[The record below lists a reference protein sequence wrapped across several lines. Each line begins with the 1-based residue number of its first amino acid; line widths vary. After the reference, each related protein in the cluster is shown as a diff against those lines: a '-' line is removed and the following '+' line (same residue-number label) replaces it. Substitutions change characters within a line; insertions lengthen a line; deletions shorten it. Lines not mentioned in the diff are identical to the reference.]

1 MKHFKTAA
9 AAVLIFLILFAFSAC
24 RKTDGEIIGKWKTEI
39 DAKET
44 MTEEELRSAEFLK
57 IDPETFVIKLSLEF
71 SADGKAVITT
81 ENKLTGTQDSEIS
94 YSVKNGRIFFDK
106 DGVKNDGSAYLEYKT
121 EENTM
126 TVTNAVNGGNL
137 GIFSIVKRFPIEFT
151 KAD

>member
-1 MKHFKTAA
+1 
-9 AAVLIFLILFAFSAC
+9 
-24 RKTDGEIIGKWKTEI
+24 
-39 DAKET
+39 